1 MSQVTTT
8 DATTDSLQGAGGYTG
23 GSADR
28 TDPFISSTLDD
39 KTDIRRRRSDKYRE
53 CRQRESEWGEL
64 HSSSGGDRDSLDAG
78 TELKERGNAV
88 YARGDYQGALAL
100 YWEALEVLPWK
111 TPPSISLSAS
121 CEGSGNK
128 ELNSGG
134 GVETHVTESS
144 INLSPPPA
152 SLTPVHTL
160 RSVCHC
166 NRAACFATQE
176 KWEDALWDC
185 DRALEINP
193 CYTKA
198 LARRGAVLEKLDLLD
213 DALTD
218 YKALIA
224 LDPGNVS
231 SGAKKDEER
240 VLKLIQARDEKL
252 KVSLECVG
260 GARQLLCVFL
270 TFTYFLYHTPFQRTQ
285 DDMLGKL
292 KDLGNKVLGNFGLSL
307 DNFKAVKDPNTGSYS
322 ISFQQ

>member
-1 MSQVTTT
+1 MSQEEST
-8 DATTDSLQGAGGYTG
+8 DAATDSLQGAGGSIG

-28 TDPFISSTLDD
+28 TSFTDPFISSTLDD
-39 KTDIRRRRSDKYRE
+39 KTDLRRRRNDKYRE
-53 CRQRESEWGEL
+53 CRQREIEWGEL
-64 HSSSGGDRDSLDAG
+64 HSSSGVNSDSLDAG

-88 YARGDYQGALAL
+88 YAKGDYQGALAL
-100 YWEALEVLPWK
+100 YWEALEVLPWI

-128 ELNSGG
+128 ELNSNGG

-193 CYTKA
+193 SYTKA

-218 YKALIA
+218 YKVLIA
-224 LDPGNVS
+224 LDPGKAS

-252 KVSLECVG
+252 KVSARKGGKTGGG
-260 GARQLLCVFL
+260 GASYVFFIPLL
-270 TFTYFLYHTPFQRTQ
+270 TFFITHPFNARRMT
-285 DDMLGKL
+285 
-292 KDLGNKVLGNFGLSL
+292 
-307 DNFKAVKDPNTGSYS
+307 
-322 ISFQQ
+322 